1 MAKKKDKRPA
11 EIFGYPIGNQSD
23 AAQDARQNHWCP
35 FRDRSCTKQSR
46 LIEYPFGVCSVE
58 YDGEIRTICPHRFK
72 ERGSIDGIV
81 RVLED
86 IAVHHFDDTDN
97 IVVFPEVGLSNV
109 GKKIGNIDYVIVKH
123 KPMEA
128 VVDDFVAVEFQSDS
142 TTKTGGLVRGV
153 RDFCEEGGLQSQS
166 YDFDMNTYDSIKRA
180 ITQLMNKGRVYE
192 AWDSKCYWVIQEY
205 IYENLVARYGL
216 KKKGFSK
223 KHASVFALYDM
234 ERNGDHLTLKHT
246 RFISTTVDQIYKAM
260 RNNSALPKKD
270 KFVEKLN
277 KKLNEKMRLK
287 LSIT

>member
-1 MAKKKDKRPA
+1 M
-11 EIFGYPIGNQSD
+11 
-23 AAQDARQNHWCP
+23 
-35 FRDRSCTKQSR
+35 
-46 LIEYPFGVCSVE
+46 E
-58 YDGEIRTICPHRFK
+58 YDSGIRTICSGRFE
-72 ERGSIDGIV
+72 ERGSIDGV
-81 RVLED
+81 ARVLED
-86 IAVHHFDDTDN
+86 IAVRHFNDTDN

-109 GKKIGNIDYVIVKH
+109 GKIDYVIVKH
-123 KPMEA
+123 KPMQA

-142 TTKTGGLVRGV
+142 TTKTGGLVRGI

-166 YDFDMNTYDSIKRA
+166 YDFNMNTYDSIKRA

-192 AWDSKCYWVIQEY
+192 AWNSKCYWVIQEY
-205 IYENLVARYGL
+205 IYENLVDRYGL

-234 ERNGDHLTLKHT
+234 ERNGDHLTLEHN

>member
-11 EIFGYPIGNQSD
+11 EIFGYPIGNQSN
-23 AAQDARQNHWCP
+23 AAQNARQNHWCP
-35 FRDRSCTKQSR
+35 FRDGSCTKKSR
-46 LIEYPFGVCSVE
+46 LIKYPFGVCSVE
-58 YDGEIRTICPHRFK
+58 YDGGIRTICPGRFE
-72 ERGSIDGIV
+72 ERGSIDGV
-81 RVLED
+81 ARVLED
-86 IAVHHFDDTDN
+86 VAVHHFNDTDN
-97 IVVFPEVGLSNV
+97 IVVFPEVGLPNV
-109 GKKIGNIDYVIVKH
+109 GKIDYVIVKH
-123 KPMEA
+123 KPMQA
-128 VVDDFVAVEFQSDS
+128 VVDDFVAVEFQTDS

-192 AWDSKCYWVIQEY
+192 AWNSKCYWVIQEY

-223 KHASVFALYDM
+223 KHASVFALYDI
-234 ERNGDHLTLKHT
+234 EPNGDHLTLEHN

-260 RNNSALPKKD
+260 RNNPALPKKD